1 MTGLTVMSNLH
12 QQVSSM
18 DLRRLKHF
26 EAIYRLRSFARAA
39 DEVGLT
45 QSALSRSLKK
55 LEEELD
61 TVLFDRNTHFVQ
73 PTDHAERLIRHAQD
87 VIAAMVVLRDEATT
101 LKRPI
106 SGVVR
111 VGSGP
116 YPMQPLITETIAVF
130 AEKLPGVRVTV
141 TAGDAETLLQGL
153 IDREFDLVVCDISKF
168 DSSTFAQDIGVWR
181 LPPEPLAVV
190 CAPDHPAATSER
202 LDTALYPWALPPPS
216 PASHGRF
223 AKPIQ
228 ARLRAG
234 AFPDYRLDSTQACLN
249 LARSGVC
256 ITVVPRSL
264 AIEACVDGRLVWR
277 SLPATSVTNDGAH
290 YLQRRTLNVA
300 SKTFMDLLRTTAK
313 DLAART

>member
-1 MTGLTVMSNLH
+1 MSNLH
-12 QQVSSM
+12 QQVSLM

-73 PTDHAERLIRHAQD
+73 PTDHAERLIRHTQD
-87 VIAAMVVLRDEATT
+87 VVAAMVVLKDDAVT
-101 LKRPI
+101 LKRPV

-116 YPMQPLITETIAVF
+116 YPMQPLVTDTIAAF
-130 AEKLPGVRVTV
+130 AGQLPGVRVVV
-141 TAGDAETLLQGL
+141 TAGDADTLLQGL
-153 IDREFDLVVCDISKF
+153 VDRELDLVVCDISKF
-168 DSSTFAQDIGVWR
+168 DSSALAQDIGVWR

-190 CAPDHPAATSER
+190 CAADHPAATSER
-202 LDTALYPWALPPPS
+202 LDTAQHPWALPPPS

-223 AKPIQ
+223 AKALQ

-234 AFPDYRLDSTQACLN
+234 TFPDYQLDSTQACLN

-256 ITVVPRSL
+256 ITVVPLSL
-264 AIEACVDGRLVWR
+264 AIEACADGRLAHR
-277 SLPATSVTNDGAH
+277 LLPASSETNDGVH
-290 YLQRRTLNVA
+290 YLQRRTLNTA
-300 SKTFMDLLRTTAK
+300 SKTFMDLLRQTAK
-313 DLAART
+313 TLAARHRPTVT